1 MRKRTHEIPRNDRD
15 ILGDNTNNNAFD
27 SSAVVANADGSLI
40 ERMEYLQTAVGG
52 AAGQLRFQQSEST
65 TVEDNAFQQF
75 SISLI
80 DINSGAITSAN
91 INIASIAV
99 EMAKSTGGG
108 AFSAVGITQP
118 TFAKADGRVY
128 TSYQFLDAEW
138 AVGDVYRLTV
148 SDIVVTFGAEFAY
161 VPMMVWSNMVTDII
175 DIDTVVDSIKVD
187 TGRIQDTALTIGM
200 GSGSLASYIAG
211 NNGGLGS
218 TLPAST
224 SLYDVVKYLA
234 NVADGGTVSPTKVLD
249 NSILSIILSKVSGG
263 DISSFDNSTDSLE
276 AISDKVTD
284 VNADL
289 GNFSGQTNLQSLLAV
304 LGVPDV
310 AAKDLYTC
318 LITDRLDNATF
329 GLDAISTDTSKI
341 QDVAVTIGM
350 ASGSLAS
357 YIAGNNGG
365 LGTALPVSTS
375 LYDTTKNIRNVPI
388 DGTTLP
394 VANTLSDIL
403 HKDGSYTYDNTTD
416 SLEAISDKISLIP
429 TTTVDGATQIAVTTV
444 DLNQAASSYD
454 LFTGTTQRVLLESL
468 IIKMPTGAAGGAL
481 TSISVQTDD
490 VTAGVIISSADGALA
505 NLTSEAELSWTG
517 AMLINV
523 GTKIQLTIDG
533 GAHGSEY
540 ITTIIA
546 KYVSVIAGGT
556 LA

>member
-80 DINSGAITSAN
+80 DINSGAITSVN
-91 INIASIAV
+91 INIAAISV
-99 EMAKSTGGG
+99 EMAKSTAGG

-148 SDIVVTFGAEFAY
+148 SDIVVTFGTEFAY

-200 GSGSLASYIAG
+200 ASGSLSSFVAG

-224 SLYDVVKYLA
+224 SLYD
-234 NVADGGTVSPTKVLD
+234 
-249 NSILSIILSKVSGG
+249 
-263 DISSFDNSTDSLE
+263 
-276 AISDKVTD
+276 
-284 VNADL
+284 
-289 GNFSGQTNLQSLLAV
+289 
-304 LGVPDV
+304 
-310 AAKDLYTC
+310 
-318 LITDRLDNATF
+318 
-329 GLDAISTDTSKI
+329 
-341 QDVAVTIGM
+341 
-350 ASGSLAS
+350 
-357 YIAGNNGG
+357 
-365 LGTALPVSTS
+365 
-375 LYDTTKNIRNVPI
+375 TTKNIRNVAV
-388 DGTTLP
+388 DGSSLP
-394 VANTLSDIL
+394 VPNTLSDIL

-416 SLEAISDKISLIP
+416 SLEAISDKITSIP
-429 TTTVDGATQIAVTTV
+429 ANTGVGVRQVLVKSITSAANAGATTLAQVGTNPVVIESICV
-444 DLNQAASSYD
+444 QADTASQTD
-454 LFTGTTQRVLLESL
+454 
-468 IIKMPTGAAGGAL
+468 L
-481 TSISVQTDD
+481 TSAAVYGGSANAITFINATD
-490 VTAGVIISSADGALA
+490 AAKA
-505 NLTSEAELSWTG
+505 NLDAVDETVSWTG
-517 AMLINV
+517 ACRLAVAKNIVMDLQ
-523 GTKIQLTIDG
+523 GTGTTAVDLTVT
-533 GAHGSEY
+533 
-540 ITTIIA
+540 ITYYA
-546 KYVSVIAGGT
+546 EVAGGV
-556 LA
+556 LS

>member
-80 DINSGAITSAN
+80 DINSGAITSVN
-91 INIASIAV
+91 INIAAISV
-99 EMAKSTGGG
+99 EMAKSTAGG

-200 GSGSLASYIAG
+200 ASGSLSSFVAG

-224 SLYDVVKYLA
+224 SLYD
-234 NVADGGTVSPTKVLD
+234 
-249 NSILSIILSKVSGG
+249 
-263 DISSFDNSTDSLE
+263 
-276 AISDKVTD
+276 
-284 VNADL
+284 
-289 GNFSGQTNLQSLLAV
+289 
-304 LGVPDV
+304 
-310 AAKDLYTC
+310 
-318 LITDRLDNATF
+318 
-329 GLDAISTDTSKI
+329 
-341 QDVAVTIGM
+341 
-350 ASGSLAS
+350 
-357 YIAGNNGG
+357 
-365 LGTALPVSTS
+365 
-375 LYDTTKNIRNVPI
+375 TTKNIRNVAV
-388 DGTTLP
+388 DGSSLP
-394 VANTLSDIL
+394 VPNTLSDIL

-429 TTTVDGATQIAVTTV
+429 TTTVDGANQIAVTTV

-523 GTKIQLTIDG
+523 GTKIQLTIAG

>member
-15 ILGDNTNNNAFD
+15 ILGDNNSNNAFD
-27 SSAVVANADGSLI
+27 SSSVAANADGSLI
-40 ERMEYLQTAVGG
+40 ERLEYIQVAVGG

-80 DINSGAITSAN
+80 DINSGAITSVN
-91 INIASIAV
+91 INIAAISV
-99 EMAKSTGGG
+99 EMAKSTAGG

-187 TGRIQDTALTIGM
+187 TGRIQDTAITIGM
-200 GSGSLASYIAG
+200 G
-211 NNGGLGS
+211 
-218 TLPAST
+218 
-224 SLYDVVKYLA
+224 
-234 NVADGGTVSPTKVLD
+234 
-249 NSILSIILSKVSGG
+249 
-263 DISSFDNSTDSLE
+263 
-276 AISDKVTD
+276 
-284 VNADL
+284 
-289 GNFSGQTNLQSLLAV
+289 
-304 LGVPDV
+304 
-310 AAKDLYTC
+310 
-318 LITDRLDNATF
+318 
-329 GLDAISTDTSKI
+329 
-341 QDVAVTIGM
+341 
-350 ASGSLAS
+350 SGSLAS

-416 SLEAISDKISLIP
+416 SLEAISDKITAIP
-429 TTTVDGATQIAVTTV
+429 ANTGVGVRQVLVKSITSAANAGATTLAQVGTNPVVIESICV
-444 DLNQAASSYD
+444 QADTASQTD
-454 LFTGTTQRVLLESL
+454 
-468 IIKMPTGAAGGAL
+468 L
-481 TSISVQTDD
+481 TSAAVYGGSANAITFINATD
-490 VTAGVIISSADGALA
+490 AAKA
-505 NLTSEAELSWTG
+505 NLDAVDETVSWTG
-517 AMLINV
+517 ACRLAVAKNIVMDLQ
-523 GTKIQLTIDG
+523 GTGTTAVDLTVT
-533 GAHGSEY
+533 
-540 ITTIIA
+540 ITYYA
-546 KYVSVIAGGT
+546 EVAGGV
-556 LA
+556 LS